1 MQPENST
8 TQSSDLDAQQNQIN
22 SPNVEVCTE
31 LHKCPLSFS
40 MSLIGGKWKCIA
52 LYHLGSQPLR
62 FGELRRRMPKT
73 TQRMLTLTLRELEA
87 DGIVNRKVFNV
98 VPPHVEYSLT
108 PLGKALAPVMEA
120 LTNWAVLYHQE
131 MPNDKMSDDG
141 AKELA

>member
-1 MQPENST
+1 VQQIQTVSKKMQK
-8 TQSSDLDAQQNQIN
+8 Q
-22 SPNVEVCTE
+22 TE
-31 LHKCPLSFS
+31 APLCPLSFS

-52 LYHLGSQPLR
+52 LYHLGEGPLR
-62 FGELRRRMPKT
+62 FGELRRCMPNT

-120 LTNWAVLYHQE
+120 LTTWAMLYRQE
-131 MPNDKMSDDG
+131 EPNDNLPQGS